1 MEKHD
6 VVIIGG
12 GIAGLTC
19 AKYLDLANVDYVIVS
34 KLLGGNLFNATTIYN
49 FPTYEK
55 IEGSILATQMVEA
68 TNIEKVLFD
77 TVQRLLINYDP
88 DNTNKYHLVI
98 GESGEKYEGKAI
110 VIATGSN
117 PVRLNVD
124 APEGCVNYCAI
135 CDAYRYKNKDVI
147 VLGGS
152 ESAVQ
157 TALYLSAICK
167 SVTIAF
173 RKHELKTTEYSKRL
187 LIQKDNIFLMPNREI
202 KSIEKNNDSFAFTF
216 NNVGEIENN
225 ATTTVIADGCF
236 VCWGNKPATDFL
248 DGNEILMENGFI
260 SHGSTKRYTETNNA
274 GVFCCGDCMENVYHQ
289 LSVAAGNGATCALDV
304 IDYLKRSN

>member
-1 MEKHD
+1 MIKEHD
-6 VVIIGG
+6 VVIVGG

-19 AKYLDLANVDYVIVS
+19 AKYLDLANIDYVILS

-49 FPTYEK
+49 FPTYNK
-55 IEGSILATQMVEA
+55 IEGSILATQMVE
-68 TNIEKVLFD
+68 
-77 TVQRLLINYDP
+77 
-88 DNTNKYHLVI
+88 NTNKDRIEFDEVI
-98 GESGEKYEGKAI
+98 KYKDHVVTCISGDKYKGKAI
-110 VIATGSN
+110 VFALGSN
-117 PVRLNVD
+117 PVKLNID
-124 APEGCVNYCAI
+124 APKDAVFYCSI
-135 CDAYRYKNKDVI
+135 CDGYKFKNKDVI

-173 RKHELKTTEYSKRL
+173 RKHDLKTTEYSKRL
-187 LIQKDNIFLMPNREI
+187 ITLKDNIFLMRDREI
-202 KSIEKNNDSFAFTF
+202 KSIEKNKDKFAFTF

-225 ATTTVIADGCF
+225 ATTTMIADGCF
-236 VCWGNKPATDFL
+236 VCFGNKPATDFL

-260 SHGSTKRYTETNNA
+260 CHSSTKRYTETNNA

-304 IDYLKRSN
+304 INYLRRN